1 VEVVARVVDVDRD
14 VEHRRERR
22 PAARREVP
30 RRVQAGDG
38 LHGHLVLGELVVDLD
53 AENNPGDDCN
63 IPSFDL
69 HSNVE
74 FQKLEL
80 NWSAR
85 KSNKVVFLSLSHNS

>member
-1 VEVVARVVDVDRD
+1 MDARSSTGGPSEVRETEPVRSPVPVE
-14 VEHRRERR
+14 ELREEER
-22 PAARREVP
+22 
-30 RRVQAGDG
+30 
-38 LHGHLVLGELVVDLD
+38 
-53 AENNPGDDCN
+53 CN

-85 KSNKVVFLSLSHNS
+85 KSNKAVFLSLSPQFLDLVVASTMLLGFINC

>member
-38 LHGHLVLGELVVDLD
+38 RHGHLVLGELVVDLD
-53 AENNPGDDCN
+53 AENNPGDDN
-63 IPSFDL
+63 GGDPGDEDAASRM
-69 HSNVE
+69 
-74 FQKLEL
+74 
-80 NWSAR
+80 WR
-85 KSNKVVFLSLSHNS
+85 